1 MQLLK
6 RVTAM
11 ADKKPSFK
19 DYKIDEKSPVIR
31 LTMEA
36 TDISRKEAIKVIKE
50 LSYRVDY
57 PKKTRRSL
65 V

>member
-1 MQLLK
+1 
-6 RVTAM
+6 M

-19 DYKIDEKSPVIR
+19 DYKINEKSPVIR

-36 TDISRKEAIKVIKE
+36 TGISRKEAIKVIKE
-50 LSYRVDY
+50 LSFRVDY
-57 PKKTRRSL
+57 PKRKKRSL

>member
-1 MQLLK
+1 
-6 RVTAM
+6 M

-19 DYKIDEKSPVIR
+19 DYKINEKSPVIR

-36 TDISRKEAIKVIKE
+36 TGISRKEAIKVIKE

-57 PKKTRRSL
+57 PKRKKRSSM
-65 V
+65 